1 MREARGIDLK
11 KAQHKEG
18 RQSKS
23 FQALEK
29 TSQKILY
36 AAAAAEPGKPDT
48 QLVQVT

>member
-36 AAAAAEPGKPDT
+36 AAAAEPGKPDT

>member
-11 KAQHKEG
+11 KAQGGETEQKFSG
-18 RQSKS
+18 VGK
-23 FQALEK
+23 K

-36 AAAAAEPGKPDT
+36 AAAAVPGKPDT

>member
-18 RQSKS
+18 RQSKR
-23 FQALEK
+23 QVLEK

-36 AAAAAEPGKPDT
+36 AAAAVPGKPDT